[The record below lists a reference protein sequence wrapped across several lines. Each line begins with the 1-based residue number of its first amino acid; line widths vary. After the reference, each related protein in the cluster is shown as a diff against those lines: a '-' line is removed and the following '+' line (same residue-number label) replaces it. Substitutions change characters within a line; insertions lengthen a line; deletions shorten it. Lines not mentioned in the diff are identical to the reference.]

1 MVRRPALSWVGQ
13 SRLVIGIQK
22 GPTWARKGTYGD
34 VPVYY
39 IGKEQFIANK
49 RAIGRTKDLAD
60 VEALG
65 EQ

>member
-1 MVRRPALSWVGQ
+1 MMLTTGVSWEGAAAE
-13 SRLVIGIQK
+13 R
-22 GPTWARKGTYGD
+22 RKGTYGD